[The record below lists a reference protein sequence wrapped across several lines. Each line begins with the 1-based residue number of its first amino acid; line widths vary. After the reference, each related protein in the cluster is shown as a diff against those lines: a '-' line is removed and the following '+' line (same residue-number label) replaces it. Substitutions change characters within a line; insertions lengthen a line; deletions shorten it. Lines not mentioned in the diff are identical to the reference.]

1 MIGLGVW
8 QYTTAVAQKAFEDAF
23 AVGFDS
29 IDTAHDYNNQDGVGK
44 ALKDILSNGTKRS
57 GIFVTSK
64 VPGCGAGQG
73 VGGGKSCGPDTKK
86 VFTEDL
92 SLMGVDYAD
101 LMLVHFPP
109 TSCSAMKCK
118 EIQEQWAVFEEM
130 YAQKKARAIGV
141 SNYCQSCFECLLKS
155 AKVVPMVNQVQYHVG
170 MGVDPIGLK
179 TYLAAKNITMQ
190 AYSPLGDG
198 SKDLITGRL
207 VTSIAKAHG
216 KASGATVALKWLVQ
230 SGVPLVTK
238 ASDPAYMAE
247 DIDLFG
253 WELTAAEMKQ
263 LNEATTPSGTPSFMC
278 KAMEN

>member
-1 MIGLGVW
+1 
-8 QYTTAVAQKAFEDAF
+8 
-23 AVGFDS
+23 
-29 IDTAHDYNNQDGVGK
+29 VGK

-57 GIFVTSK
+57 GYAISCFIFLFAPIQRNSRPIHCYPTFSVLTLFSFYSIFVTSK

-238 ASDPAYMAE
+238 VLPYSVCTNCVYYS
-247 DIDLFG
+247 IH
-253 WELTAAEMKQ
+253 
-263 LNEATTPSGTPSFMC
+263 
-278 KAMEN
+278 